1 MKVVYGFEDYT
12 PLEINVGSIEDLNN
26 LNILINYCMSGA
38 IVRHDSGPDEDKKY
52 YYVDMSFENGYERDQ
67 HIRNIINLIYAMNY
81 NKNNK
86 KDDNDDES

>member
-52 YYVDMSFENGYERDQ
+52 YYVDMSFENSYERDQ
-67 HIRNIINLIYAMNY
+67 HIRNIINLIYAMNH
-81 NKNNK
+81 NKNNYCNK
-86 KDDNDDES
+86 EEE